1 MVLSVLVGLLAALLT
16 NSEGVVL
23 SVLQEC
29 KLLLSGE
36 SGDLQSSWEPERLY
50 PLITV
55 WPTVVGCPTIIASPT
70 IAEWPTMLS
79 QSSMLSLSKFVSV
92 LLFSVKVLLL
102 SKYGSFRMSDDE
114 PLYPSS
120 TKTICI
126 QSLLPP
132 ERREAVEGKG
142 GKMGEGRGGR
152 ERGGEGEGRGGRE
165 RGGEGGRG
173 EEKGSEG
180 GGRERGERHTELHD

>member
-1 MVLSVLVGLLAALLT
+1 MSTEKPHDAGELPVPLNTVLSVLVGLLVALLT

-36 SGDLQSSWEPERLY
+36 SGDLQSSWEPEKPH

-55 WPTVVGCPTIIASPT
+55 WPTIVGCLTIIASPT

-79 QSSMLSLSKFVSV
+79 QSSMSSLSKFVSV

-102 SKYGSFRMSDDE
+102 SKYGSFRRSDDE

-120 TKTICI
+120 TKTIFI

-132 ERREAVEGKG
+132 ERRETVEGNG
-142 GKMGEGRGGR
+142 GEDRREEGSEREGRGERRIVKER
-152 ERGGEGEGRGGRE
+152 E
-165 RGGEGGRG
+165 
-173 EEKGSEG
+173 
-180 GGRERGERHTELHD
+180 ERHAELHG